1 MACNCDAIV
10 SNLQAISGLLSNKFG
25 ALDDRLNSIE
35 QRLETIENGQGEI
48 GQRVSGLESILDR
61 IERRSDEIGNAVND
75 IIGGLANLLTADTFR
90 EVLSASL
97 EITEALI
104 RGVAETIRGIV
115 EAIFELINLFRGGGG
130 NCDLTEINRKLDGI
144 GDRVNEIYDRTG
156 SLGEILENTQRIRQD
171 IAQLDTDIG
180 EKLYP
185 ILSNTEEIIRKLNRL
200 DDIYNEV
207 TQPQWFTTLIN
218 ALRDV
223 LTAVLPELI
232 KAAIEVAT
240 NGLLQ
245 KIQDVLDIV
254 NGFLDIL
261 NGIKD
266 LLENGQEVDLTE
278 VLTQISVLAYKL
290 DQLSANL
297 NLNTQEIIR
306 QINLLNFDCDTSEI
320 RQLIFDLKSDIA
332 LIELNPTIDVNF
344 STVSLEIN
352 PTIEVSLEPAIEFN
366 PELTLEPSLDISLD
380 LQTQVDVQID
390 LNQTTIELNPT
401 INADFNSLTLEI
413 NPTIEVSLEP
423 AIEFNPE
430 LTLEPSLDLSLDLQ
444 PQVDVQIDLP
454 ELTATECDLCPPI
467 AGGAT
472 IHGWNWDEQHTNV
485 QWNGIGIQGLN
496 EGLQVISDQIGKISG
511 ALTRSANIPYDS
523 RNCTEVTAG
532 GCGAF
537 ESRSGLVSI
546 EVDSECP
553 DDPNLNPIALKGKLT
568 PVIFELIAD
577 VTKRYQSIRNEV
589 CCGSVAIMP
598 SDTYQEFALESRLTL
613 EFIRD
618 SEWGKIGKC
627 GKWNIEI
634 PNPRTNLSWCADFEQ
649 FGYKKGYWYVRLEWG
664 NSGVKT
670 GCYCHSK
677 KEAERVGA
685 LLNGLT
691 KDPTPRI
698 RISKVNRVDRALVT
712 DCVRVLRAVVTTI
725 DPATNTVLD
734 SQCFN
739 RMPCDVPYQGCNY
752 LEDCD

>member
-366 PELTLEPSLDISLD
+366 PELTLEPSLD
-380 LQTQVDVQID
+380 
-390 LNQTTIELNPT
+390 
-401 INADFNSLTLEI
+401 
-413 NPTIEVSLEP
+413 
-423 AIEFNPE
+423 
-430 LTLEPSLDLSLDLQ
+430 LSLDLQ